1 MKSKVMKRWELLML
15 RKRFIIKTVFDQLE
29 NISQIKHSQHRNSIR
44 IMVNLLAGHSSR
56 IHFNQR
62 NEY

>member
-44 IMVNLLAGHSSR
+44 IMVNLLARHSSR

>member
-1 MKSKVMKRWELLML
+1 ML

-44 IMVNLLAGHSSR
+44 IMVNLLAKHSSR